1 MAMATAL
8 RRISSPIKRLY
19 NGGSLY
25 YMSSLPNQAVYEKN
39 GVTWPKQLN
48 APLEEVDPEIAD
60 IIEHEKARQWKG
72 LELIPSENFTSVS
85 VMQAVGSVMTNKYS
99 EGYPGARY
107 YGGNEYIDMAETLC
121 QKRALEAFRLD
132 PAKWGVN
139 VQPLSGSPAN
149 FHVYTALLK
158 PHERIMALD
167 LPHGGHLSHGYQ
179 TDTKKISAVSI
190 FFETMPYRL
199 NESTGYIDYDQLEK
213 SATLFRPKLIVAGA
227 SAYARLYDYA
237 RIRKVCEKQ
246 KAVMLA
252 DMAHISGLVAA
263 GVIPSPFDYA
273 DVVTTTTHKS
283 LRGPRGAMIFFR
295 KGVKEVN
302 KQGKEVL
309 YDYEDKINQAVFP
322 GLQGGPHNHTITGLA
337 VALKQ
342 AMTPEY
348 KAYQE
353 QCLSNSSTFAQA
365 LAENGYEL
373 VSGGT
378 ENHLVL
384 VNLKNKGIDG
394 SRVEKVL
401 EAVHIA
407 ANKNTV
413 PGDVSAMVP
422 GGIRMG
428 TPALTSRGFI
438 EEDFVKVAEFF
449 DAAVKI
455 AVKIKAETSG
465 TKLKDF
471 VTTLQS
477 RNHEVQKLRNC
488 LYIHKGPIY
497 NFLKVFLKGICLPMY
512 VVHSE
517 DKPWNI
523 WDFIAVFICLSAI
536 ITAYY
541 ADTQL
546 YNFVS
551 RNQKLKELGE
561 PMVPNLD
568 ERLWRYSRHPN
579 YLGEQ
584 LWWWGLVLFSW
595 NLDQAW
601 TFVGALINS
610 MCLAHVTVLVEKRM
624 LKQTY
629 RVEAY
634 KLYQRTTSVWIP
646 WLKSS
651 AKGKDK
657 DTLVYFQSI

>member
-1 MAMATAL
+1 MAMAMAL
-8 RRISSPIKRLY
+8 RRLSSSIDKPLRPLF
-19 NGGSLY
+19 NAGSLY
-25 YMSSLPNQAVYEKN
+25 YKSSLPDEAVYDKERP

-48 APLEEVDPEIAD
+48 APLEVVDPEIAD
-60 IIEHEKARQWKG
+60 IIELEKARQWKG

-107 YGGNEYIDMAETLC
+107 YGGNEYVSLTFCIYMYIDMAETLC

-199 NESTGYIDYDQLEK
+199 NESTGYIDYDQMEK

-227 SAYARLYDYA
+227 SAYARLYDYE
-237 RIRKVCEKQ
+237 RVCDKQ
-246 KAVMLA
+246 KAILLA

-283 LRGPRGAMIFFR
+283 LRGPRGAMIFYR
-295 KGVKEVN
+295 KGVKEIN

-342 AMTPEY
+342 A
-348 KAYQE
+348 
-353 QCLSNSSTFAQA
+353 LSERS
-365 LAENGYEL
+365 YEL

-428 TPALTSRGFI
+428 TPALTSRGFV

-455 AVKIKAETSG
+455 AVKIKGESKG

-471 VTTLQS
+471 LATIESSSTFQS
-477 RNHEVQKLRNC
+477 EIAKLR
-488 LYIHKGPIY
+488 LDVEEYAKQFPTIGFDKATMKHK
-497 NFLKVFLKGICLPMY
+497 N
-512 VVHSE
+512 
-517 DKPWNI
+517 
-523 WDFIAVFICLSAI
+523 
-536 ITAYY
+536 
-541 ADTQL
+541 
-546 YNFVS
+546 
-551 RNQKLKELGE
+551 
-561 PMVPNLD
+561 
-568 ERLWRYSRHPN
+568 
-579 YLGEQ
+579 
-584 LWWWGLVLFSW
+584 
-595 NLDQAW
+595 
-601 TFVGALINS
+601 
-610 MCLAHVTVLVEKRM
+610 
-624 LKQTY
+624 
-629 RVEAY
+629 
-634 KLYQRTTSVWIP
+634 
-646 WLKSS
+646 
-651 AKGKDK
+651 
-657 DTLVYFQSI
+657 